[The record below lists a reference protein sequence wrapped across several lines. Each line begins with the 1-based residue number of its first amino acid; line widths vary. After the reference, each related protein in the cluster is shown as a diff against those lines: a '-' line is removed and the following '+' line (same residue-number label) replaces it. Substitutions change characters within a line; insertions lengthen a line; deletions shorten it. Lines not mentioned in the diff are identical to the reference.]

1 MSSVISSAAPVPYH
15 DRKRYA
21 WLVSLLVPALVGSG
35 PLLYLF
41 SGQLALLWL
50 PVVTVYVLLPIL
62 DYLMGADASN
72 PPESAVPALEAD
84 RYYRFITYLLV
95 PMLWAEFIFAAWFVT
110 THALPWHAVLAVI
123 VSTGVV
129 GGFCINVGHELGHK
143 RPELERWLAKLV
155 LAPTFYGHFYV
166 EHNRGHHRD
175 VATPADPASSRLGE
189 SIYRFLLR
197 EMPGA
202 WRRAWTLENE
212 RMTSLG
218 RPWWSLSNDI
228 VQTTL
233 ITAALYL
240 ALLLWLG
247 VAVLPFLVLTSFWA
261 NFQLTSANYIEHY
274 GIARKRLADGRFESC
289 KPEHSWN
296 SNHIVSNWALFHLQ
310 RHSDHHAHATRRYQ
324 SLRTFDNLPQLPS
337 GYFGMFLLAYVPS
350 LWFKVMDPRL
360 LELVGTDLERINFDP
375 QRRDALIA
383 RYGLVG

>member
-360 LELVGTDLERINFDP
+360 LELVGTDL
-375 QRRDALIA
+375 
-383 RYGLVG
+383 